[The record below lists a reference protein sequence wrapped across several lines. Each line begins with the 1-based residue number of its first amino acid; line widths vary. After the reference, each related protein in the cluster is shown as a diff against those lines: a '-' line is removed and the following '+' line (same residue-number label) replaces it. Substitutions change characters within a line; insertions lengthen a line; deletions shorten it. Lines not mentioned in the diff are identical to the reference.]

1 MTKERLAGEI
11 SRAFFSP
18 VDRLLRAIQGKA
30 LATIVR
36 GGTVL
41 AGHIPTRDECSVKAG
56 LAAAARPVTV

>member
-41 AGHIPTRDECSVKAG
+41 ADHLPTRDERSGKDG
-56 LAAAARPVTV
+56 PAADARPVTG

>member
-1 MTKERLAGEI
+1 MSKKRLAGEI

-18 VDRLLRAIQGKA
+18 VDRLLQAIEAKA

-41 AGHIPTRDECSVKAG
+41 AGHIPTRDERSVKAG
-56 LAAAARPVTV
+56 LNR

>member
-1 MTKERLAGEI
+1 MSKERLAGEI

-18 VDRLLRAIQGKA
+18 DDWLLQAIQAKA

-41 AGHIPTRDECSVKAG
+41 AGHIQTRDERSVKAG
-56 LAAAARPVTV
+56 LNR

>member
-1 MTKERLAGEI
+1 MSKERLAGEI

-18 VDRLLRAIQGKA
+18 VDWLLQAIQGKP

-41 AGHIPTRDECSVKAG
+41 AGHTPTRIECSVKAG
-56 LAAAARPVTV
+56 